1 MQPSG
6 GGFIMQASPVLPQR
20 LEPFAMPDSAH
31 RVRLEGIDLTTAF
44 PTLRLFESFR
54 MAIQPTKLLL
64 GMLLLMLVYFGGVTL
79 DFIWGPQTPADGPM
93 YVLSFEE
100 PFESYHVFDQIVLR
114 ELHAFAGLINAATHL
129 DLGVGD
135 LADGRGQGVLG
146 AAWSMAI
153 VTPGWVWS
161 EHPGFFLLFG
171 TYALIIS
178 TVLGGAI
185 SRLAVMQACADASDG
200 LFETASFTAPRA
212 GWFIVAPLIP
222 VGVAGVVWLIQ
233 ATIGAVLF
241 NVPGLN
247 VIGALGFGLM
257 ILIGFVAACLLI
269 FSALGVGMLPSAL
282 AVEGTDAFD
291 AVSRVCTFLIYRPIR
306 YLLLVAIT
314 LVFGAMM
321 YLIVGTIMYFAFWFT
336 TKSAGAWVG
345 DFNQLIVVQEFGR
358 MPYRIN
364 AESLSTMD
372 KATAWLLLVWSRLWF
387 GLSLAFVISFFFS
400 AQTWIYLLLRRDVD
414 GTAFEE
420 CFIEGPGRPDAT
432 GPIESPVAEKVERSA
447 NDGQALDENGQD
459 AAS

>member
-1 MQPSG
+1 
-6 GGFIMQASPVLPQR
+6 
-20 LEPFAMPDSAH
+20 MPDSAH
-31 RVRLEGIDLTTAF
+31 RVRLEGIDLTAAF

-54 MAIQPTKLLL
+54 MALQPTKLLL

-79 DFIWGPQTPADGPM
+79 DFIWGEQVPEDGPM
-93 YVLSFEE
+93 YVMNFEE
-100 PFESYHVFDQIVLR
+100 PFESYRVFDQIVLR
-114 ELHAFAGLINAATHL
+114 ELHAFASLINAATHL

-146 AAWSMAI
+146 AMWSMAV
-153 VTPGWVWS
+153 VTPGWVWTH
-161 EHPGFFLLFG
+161 HPGFFLIFSGYTLVVFM
-171 TYALIIS
+171 
-178 TVLGGAI
+178 VLGGAI

-222 VGVAGVVWLIQ
+222 LGVAGVVWLIQ
-233 ATIGAVLF
+233 ATIGVVLF

-247 VIGALGFGLM
+247 ILGALGFGLM
-257 ILIGFVAACLLI
+257 ILLGFVAACLMI

-306 YLLLVAIT
+306 YLLLIAIS
-314 LVFGAMM
+314 LVFGALM
-321 YLIVGTIMYFAFWFT
+321 YLVVGTIMYFAFWFT
-336 TKSAGAWVG
+336 TRAVGAWVG
-345 DFNQLIVVQEFGR
+345 GFDQLVAVQEFGR
-358 MPYRIN
+358 MPYRVE
-364 AESLSTMD
+364 AEGLSTMD
-372 KATAWLLLVWSRLWF
+372 KGTAWLLLVWSRLWF

-414 GTAFEE
+414 GTVFED
-420 CFIEGPGRPDAT
+420 CYIEAAGPAEEQAAADVVADKIETAGDAGGDGSGRD
-432 GPIESPVAEKVERSA
+432 
-447 NDGQALDENGQD
+447 DENRTD